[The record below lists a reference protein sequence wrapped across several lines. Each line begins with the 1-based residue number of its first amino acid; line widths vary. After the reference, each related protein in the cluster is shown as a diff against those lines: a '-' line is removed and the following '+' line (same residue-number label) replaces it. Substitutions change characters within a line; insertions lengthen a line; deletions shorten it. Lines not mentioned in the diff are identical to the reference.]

1 MTEILPSNLELLE
14 DSPSKTSGVS
24 AKPQTPTWGAEGE
37 KVIKEL
43 EEDLEKGREGV
54 VDEEEMVSS
63 AKLEPTT
70 LQWPGDRGVEKTTK
84 KGRALTEKEDK
95 GRGKG
100 DDPEGERRSVRSM
113 CTSLQEGESRT
124 ESERGLG
131 LGAERMGEEWMEMER
146 EVQDP
151 GLCKR
156 GKKVQVEIEVEDGMN
171 SLPEKAAQVFNPSVT
186 ILHSSSAPTSPRER
200 EASWVVDAEKS
211 PLLVPHGTPPDGYY
225 HHWPVEGGSS
235 KCGCDCANREALK
248 VGVSV
253 FTAALIFP
261 LLLWGG
267 YVFLPFDA
275 PLLDSAPLRLVY
287 TLRCS
292 VFAVVPIILGWL
304 VLGVSRMRLG
314 DVKPLCEVEAW
325 EVGVHRRY
333 VDDSVTLFL
342 LYFLQLAVMAPYL
355 SQDLLKL
362 VPLLTIIFAF
372 GRLMYWVAAALGS
385 SIRGFGFGLSFLP
398 TMAMLGANL
407 YFIVTMDAGGTIFA
421 QDVVHQQDPP
431 PDSRQRFW
439 G

>member
-1 MTEILPSNLELLE
+1 MSEILRSNLELLG
-14 DSPSKTSGVS
+14 DSPSKTSGVT
-24 AKPQTPTWGAEGE
+24 AEPQTPTWGAEGE
-37 KVIKEL
+37 KVI
-43 EEDLEKGREGV
+43 EELEKGREGV
-54 VDEEEMVSS
+54 VEEDNMVSS

-70 LQWPGDRGVEKTTK
+70 LQWPGDRDVEKATK
-84 KGRALTEKEDK
+84 NGSALTVKEDK

-100 DDPEGERRSVRSM
+100 DDPEGERRSVHSM
-113 CTSLQEGESRT
+113 CTSLQEGGSRM
-124 ESERGLG
+124 ESERRQGLG
-131 LGAERMGEEWMEMER
+131 VERMRMGEEWMER
-146 EVQDP
+146 EVQHP

-200 EASWVVDAEKS
+200 EPFWDVDAEKNL
-211 PLLVPHGTPPDGYY
+211 LLVLQGTPHDGYY
-225 HHWPVEGGSS
+225 HDWPVEGGSS
-235 KCGCDCANREALK
+235 K
-248 VGVSV
+248 
-253 FTAALIFP
+253 
-261 LLLWGG
+261 LWGG

-314 DVKPLCEVEAW
+314 NVKPLCEVEAR

-333 VDDSVTLFL
+333 VDDSVNLFL

-385 SIRGFGFGLSFLP
+385 SVRGFGFGLSFLP
-398 TMAMLGANL
+398 TVAMLGANL
-407 YFIVTMDAGGTIFA
+407 YFIFTMDAGGTIFA
-421 QDVVHQQDPP
+421 QDVVHQQDQPP
-431 PDSRQRFW
+431 ASRQRFW

>member
-1 MTEILPSNLELLE
+1 MSEILPSNLELLE
-14 DSPSKTSGVS
+14 DSPSKTRRVT
-24 AKPQTPTWGAEGE
+24 AERQPPTWGEEE

-43 EEDLEKGREGV
+43 GEDLEKRREGV
-54 VDEEEMVSS
+54 VEEDEMVSS

-70 LQWPGDRGVEKTTK
+70 LRWPGDRDVETTTK
-84 KGRALTEKEDK
+84 NRSALTAKEDK
-95 GRGKG
+95 GRGKR
-100 DDPEGERRSVRSM
+100 DDPEGERRRVYSM
-113 CTSLQEGESRT
+113 CTSLHEGESQM
-124 ESERGLG
+124 ESERGLD
-131 LGAERMGEEWMEMER
+131 LGAERMRMEEEWMGR
-146 EVQDP
+146 EVQHP

-156 GKKVQVEIEVEDGMN
+156 GEKVQVEIEVEDGMN

-186 ILHSSSAPTSPRER
+186 ILHSSSAPTSPRDR
-200 EASWVVDAEKS
+200 EVFWDVDAEKS
-211 PLLVPHGTPPDGYY
+211 LLLIPQGTPPDGYY
-225 HHWPVEGGSS
+225 HDWPVERGSS
-235 KCGCDCANREALK
+235 K
-248 VGVSV
+248 
-253 FTAALIFP
+253 
-261 LLLWGG
+261 LWGG

-292 VFAVVPIILGWL
+292 VFAVVPIILGWM

-314 DVKPLCEVEAW
+314 DVKPLRELEAR

-385 SIRGFGFGLSFLP
+385 SVRGFGFGLSFLP
-398 TMAMLGANL
+398 TVAMLGANL
-407 YFIVTMDAGGTIFA
+407 YFIFTMDAGGTIFA
-421 QDVVHQQDPP
+421 QDVVHQQDQPP
-431 PDSRQRFW
+431 ASRQRFW

>member
-1 MTEILPSNLELLE
+1 M
-14 DSPSKTSGVS
+14 
-24 AKPQTPTWGAEGE
+24 
-37 KVIKEL
+37 
-43 EEDLEKGREGV
+43 
-54 VDEEEMVSS
+54 
-63 AKLEPTT
+63 
-70 LQWPGDRGVEKTTK
+70 
-84 KGRALTEKEDK
+84 
-95 GRGKG
+95 
-100 DDPEGERRSVRSM
+100 
-113 CTSLQEGESRT
+113 
-124 ESERGLG
+124 ESERRQGLG
-131 LGAERMGEEWMEMER
+131 VERMRMGEEWMER
-146 EVQDP
+146 EVQHP

-200 EASWVVDAEKS
+200 EPFWDVDAEKNL
-211 PLLVPHGTPPDGYY
+211 LLVPQGTPHDGYY
-225 HHWPVEGGSS
+225 HDWPVEGGSS
-235 KCGCDCANREALK
+235 KYGCDCANRDALK

-261 LLLWGG
+261 LLVWGG

-314 DVKPLCEVEAW
+314 NVKPLCEVEAR

-333 VDDSVTLFL
+333 VDDSVNLFL

-385 SIRGFGFGLSFLP
+385 SVRGFGFGLSFLP
-398 TMAMLGANL
+398 TVAMLGANL
-407 YFIVTMDAGGTIFA
+407 YFIFTMDAGGTIFA
-421 QDVVHQQDPP
+421 QDVVHQQDQPP
-431 PDSRQRFW
+431 ASRQRFW

>member
-1 MTEILPSNLELLE
+1 MSEILPLNLELLE
-14 DSPSKTSGVS
+14 DSPSKTSGVT
-24 AKPQTPTWGAEGE
+24 AEPQPPTWREEE

-43 EEDLEKGREGV
+43 EEDLEKRGEGV
-54 VDEEEMVSS
+54 VEEDEMVSS

-70 LQWPGDRGVEKTTK
+70 LQWPGDR
-84 KGRALTEKEDK
+84 D

-100 DDPEGERRSVRSM
+100 DDPEGERKSV
-113 CTSLQEGESRT
+113 T
-124 ESERGLG
+124 E
-131 LGAERMGEEWMEMER
+131 EEWMGR

-151 GLCKR
+151 GLCKI
-156 GKKVQVEIEVEDGMN
+156 GKKVQVEIEVEDDMN
-171 SLPEKAAQVFNPSVT
+171 YLPEKAAQVFNPSVT
-186 ILHSSSAPTSPRER
+186 ILHSSSAPTSPSGREVF
-200 EASWVVDAEKS
+200 WDVDAEKS
-211 PLLVPHGTPPDGYY
+211 CLLIPQGTPPDGYY
-225 HHWPVEGGSS
+225 HDWPVEGGSS
-235 KCGCDCANREALK
+235 KCGCDCANRDALK

-261 LLLWGG
+261 LLVWGG

-314 DVKPLCEVEAW
+314 DVKPLRELEAR

-385 SIRGFGFGLSFLP
+385 SVRGFGFGLSFLP
-398 TMAMLGANL
+398 TVAMLGANL
-407 YFIVTMDAGGTIFA
+407 YFIFTMDAGGTIFA
-421 QDVVHQQDPP
+421 QDVMHQQDQPSA
-431 PDSRQRFW
+431 SRQRFW

>member
-1 MTEILPSNLELLE
+1 MSEILPSNLELL
-14 DSPSKTSGVS
+14 DNSPSKTSRVT
-24 AKPQTPTWGAEGE
+24 AEPQPPTWGAEGE

-43 EEDLEKGREGV
+43 GEDLEKRREGV
-54 VDEEEMVSS
+54 VEEDEMVSS

-70 LQWPGDRGVEKTTK
+70 LQWPGDRDVEKTTK
-84 KGRALTEKEDK
+84 NGSALTAAKED
-95 GRGKG
+95 KG
-100 DDPEGERRSVRSM
+100 DDPEGERRSVYSM
-113 CTSLQEGESRT
+113 CTSLQEGESQM
-124 ESERGLG
+124 ERGLG
-131 LGAERMGEEWMEMER
+131 LGAERMRTEEEWMGR
-146 EVQDP
+146 EVQHP

-156 GKKVQVEIEVEDGMN
+156 GKKVEVEDDVN

-186 ILHSSSAPTSPRER
+186 VLHSSSAPTSPRER
-200 EASWVVDAEKS
+200 LAFRDVDAEES
-211 PLLVPHGTPPDGYY
+211 LLLIPQGTPPDGYY
-225 HHWPVEGGSS
+225 HDWPVERGSS
-235 KCGCDCANREALK
+235 KCGCDCANRDALK

-261 LLLWGG
+261 LLVWGG

-275 PLLDSAPLRLVY
+275 PMLDSAPLRLVY

-314 DVKPLCEVEAW
+314 DVKPLRELEAR

-333 VDDSVTLFL
+333 VDDSITLFL
-342 LYFLQLAVMAPYL
+342 LYFLQLGVMAPYL

-385 SIRGFGFGLSFLP
+385 SVRGFGFGLSFLP
-398 TMAMLGANL
+398 TVAMLGANL
-407 YFIVTMDAGGTIFA
+407 YFIFTMDAGGTIFA
-421 QDVVHQQDPP
+421 QDVVHQQDQPP
-431 PDSRQRFW
+431 ASRQRFW

>member
-1 MTEILPSNLELLE
+1 MSEILRSNLELLE
-14 DSPSKTSGVS
+14 DRPSKTSGVT
-24 AKPQTPTWGAEGE
+24 AEPHTPTWGAEGE
-37 KVIKEL
+37 KGIKEL
-43 EEDLEKGREGV
+43 EGV
-54 VDEEEMVSS
+54 VEEDEMVSS
-63 AKLEPTT
+63 ANLEPTT
-70 LQWPGDRGVEKTTK
+70 LQWQGDRDVEKTTK
-84 KGRALTEKEDK
+84 NRSALTVKED
-95 GRGKG
+95 RGKR
-100 DDPEGERRSVRSM
+100 DDPEGERVHAPPM
-113 CTSLQEGESRT
+113 CTSLQEGGSRM
-124 ESERGLG
+124 ESERELG
-131 LGAERMGEEWMEMER
+131 LGVER
-146 EVQDP
+146 EVQHP

-156 GKKVQVEIEVEDGMN
+156 GKKVQVEIEVEDGVN

-186 ILHSSSAPTSPRER
+186 ILHSSSAPTSPREG
-200 EASWVVDAEKS
+200 EAFRDVDAEKS
-211 PLLVPHGTPPDGYY
+211 RLLVSQGTPPDGYY
-225 HHWPVEGGSS
+225 HDWPVEGGSS
-235 KCGCDCANREALK
+235 KCGCDCANRDALK

-261 LLLWGG
+261 LLMWGG

-314 DVKPLCEVEAW
+314 NVKPLCEVEAR

-385 SIRGFGFGLSFLP
+385 SVRGFGFGLSFLP
-398 TMAMLGANL
+398 TVAMLGANL
-407 YFIVTMDAGGTIFA
+407 YFIFTMDAGGTIFA
-421 QDVVHQQDPP
+421 HDVVHQQDQPP
-431 PDSRQRFW
+431 ASRQRFW

>member
-1 MTEILPSNLELLE
+1 MSEILRSNLELLE
-14 DSPSKTSGVS
+14 DRPSKTSGVT
-24 AKPQTPTWGAEGE
+24 AEPQIPTWGAEGE

-43 EEDLEKGREGV
+43 ERGREGV
-54 VDEEEMVSS
+54 VEEDEMVSS

-70 LQWPGDRGVEKTTK
+70 LQWPGDRDVEKATK
-84 KGRALTEKEDK
+84 NGSALTVKEDK

-100 DDPEGERRSVRSM
+100 DDPEGERRSVHSM
-113 CTSLQEGESRT
+113 CTSLQGGGSRMEG
-124 ESERGLG
+124 ERGLG
-131 LGAERMGEEWMEMER
+131 LGVERMRTGEEWMER
-146 EVQDP
+146 EVQHP
-151 GLCKR
+151 GLCKS

-200 EASWVVDAEKS
+200 EAFWDVDAEKS
-211 PLLVPHGTPPDGYY
+211 LLLVPQGTPPDGYY
-225 HHWPVEGGSS
+225 HDWPVEGGSS
-235 KCGCDCANREALK
+235 KCGCDCANRDALK

-261 LLLWGG
+261 LLVWGG

-292 VFAVVPIILGWL
+292 VFAVVPIILGWM

-314 DVKPLCEVEAW
+314 NVKPLCEMEAR

-385 SIRGFGFGLSFLP
+385 SVRGFGFGLSFLP
-398 TMAMLGANL
+398 TVAMLGANL
-407 YFIVTMDAGGTIFA
+407 YFIFTMDAGGTIFA
-421 QDVVHQQDPP
+421 QNVIHQQDQPP
-431 PDSRQRFW
+431 ASRQRFW

>member
-1 MTEILPSNLELLE
+1 MSEILRSNLELLG
-14 DSPSKTSGVS
+14 DSPSKTSGVT
-24 AKPQTPTWGAEGE
+24 AEPQTPTWGAEGE
-37 KVIKEL
+37 KVI
-43 EEDLEKGREGV
+43 EELEKGREGV
-54 VDEEEMVSS
+54 VEEDNMVSS

-70 LQWPGDRGVEKTTK
+70 LQWPGDRDVEKATK
-84 KGRALTEKEDK
+84 NGSALTVKEDT

-100 DDPEGERRSVRSM
+100 DDPEGERRSVHSM
-113 CTSLQEGESRT
+113 CTSLQEGGSRM
-124 ESERGLG
+124 ESERRQGLG
-131 LGAERMGEEWMEMER
+131 VERMRMGEEWMER
-146 EVQDP
+146 EVQHP

-200 EASWVVDAEKS
+200 EPFWDVDAEKNL
-211 PLLVPHGTPPDGYY
+211 LLVPQGTPHDGYY
-225 HHWPVEGGSS
+225 HDWPVEGGSS
-235 KCGCDCANREALK
+235 K
-248 VGVSV
+248 
-253 FTAALIFP
+253 
-261 LLLWGG
+261 LWGG

-314 DVKPLCEVEAW
+314 NVKPLCEVEAR

-333 VDDSVTLFL
+333 VDDSVNLFL

-385 SIRGFGFGLSFLP
+385 SVRGFGFGLSFLP
-398 TMAMLGANL
+398 TVAMLGANL
-407 YFIVTMDAGGTIFA
+407 YFIFTMDAGGTIFA
-421 QDVVHQQDPP
+421 QDVVHQQDQPP
-431 PDSRQRFW
+431 ASRQRFW